1 MVVTIGGLEQGEE
14 GLLDQ
19 VLPVFAGVGRGG
31 ALRTR
36 QAVVVYYQLVARVGG
51 VLEHAP
57 VVLGQNSELCRKLG
71 EGRDGFTEVVGAI
84 EGPLAQY
91 PARLPLLRR

>member
-1 MVVTIGGLEQGEE
+1 MVVTIGGLEQGKE

-36 QAVVVYYQLVARVGG
+36 QAVVVYDQLVARVGG
-51 VLEHAP
+51 LLQHAP
-57 VVLGQNSELCRKLG
+57 VVLGQKLG
-71 EGRDGFTEVVGAI
+71 EERDGFTEVVGAI
-84 EGPLAQY
+84 EGPRAQY